1 MALDGLE
8 NNDLKLIIFGG
19 KGGVGKTSCA
29 IATALA
35 LSENFKT
42 LLISTD
48 PAHSVSDC
56 LEQQIG
62 FKVVK
67 VDGRANLSAIE
78 VVADEALSEFKTEH
92 QSELKKLLETSTNLD
107 NEDID
112 EMLTL
117 SIPGIDEVMSFK
129 TIIDF
134 IEEGQYDKYVVDTAP
149 TGHALRLISSPKLL
163 DGWIKVAARMRW
175 KYRYMVTSFS
185 GSYKQDEVDAFLL
198 SLKKTVKRIENIL
211 RDNTKC
217 EFIPV
222 CIPEAMAIMET
233 GRLLADLGTSGIIAR
248 QIIVNNVMVS
258 EGCDFCK
265 RRKTGQLPYLQEISE
280 TFSNLNK
287 VEVPVFAEEIK
298 GLKALHKL
306 KTFLFED
313 QQFISSTFQPF
324 NPSTLQ
330 PFNTITP

>member
-1 MALDGLE
+1 MALQGLK

-48 PAHSVSDC
+48 PAHSISDC
-56 LEQQIG
+56 LDQHIG
-62 FKVVK
+62 YNVVK
-67 VDGRANLSAIE
+67 VNGKANLSAIE
-78 VVADEALSEFKTEH
+78 VVAEEALSAFINEH
-92 QSELKKLLETSTNLD
+92 QPALKKLLDTSTNLD
-107 NEDID
+107 NDDIE

-134 IEEGQYDKYVVDTAP
+134 IEEGVYDKYVVDTAP
-149 TGHALRLISSPKLL
+149 TGHALRLISSPKML
-163 DGWIKVAARMRW
+163 DEWIKVAARMRW
-175 KYRYMVTSFS
+175 KYRYMITSFS
-185 GSYKQDEVDAFLL
+185 GSYQQDEVDAFLL

-217 EFIPV
+217 EFVPV
-222 CIPEAMAIMET
+222 CIPESMAILET
-233 GRLLADLGTSGIIAR
+233 GRLLSDLSKSEIIAR

-258 EGCDFCK
+258 DEGDFCK
-265 RRKTGQLPYLQEISE
+265 KRKLCQMPYIQEISE
-280 TFSNLNK
+280 TFCDLNK
-287 VEVPVFAEEIK
+287 VEVPMFAEEIK
-298 GLKALHKL
+298 GLHALDQL
-306 KTFLFED
+306 KMVLFG
-313 QQFISSTFQPF
+313 
-324 NPSTLQ
+324 
-330 PFNTITP
+330 

>member
-1 MALDGLE
+1 MALAGLE

-62 FKVVK
+62 FKVQEVAGHK
-67 VDGRANLSAIE
+67 NLAAIE
-78 VVADEALSEFKTEH
+78 VVADEALSRFKTEH
-92 QSELKKLLETSTNLD
+92 HGELKKLLETSTYLD

-117 SIPGIDEVMSFK
+117 SIPGIDEIMSFK

-163 DGWIKVAARMRW
+163 DAWIKVAARMRW
-175 KYRYMVTSFS
+175 KYRYMVTRFS
-185 GSYKQDEVDAFLL
+185 GTYKQDEVDAFLL
-198 SLKKTVKRIENIL
+198 SLKKTVKRIENL
-211 RDNTKC
+211 LKDKTKC

-233 GRLLADLGTSGIIAR
+233 GRLLADLGTSGIISR

-258 EGCDFCK
+258 EDCSFCK
-265 RRKTGQLPYLQEISE
+265 RRKAGQLKYIQQISKI
-280 TFSNLNK
+280 FNHLNK
-287 VEVPVFAEEIK
+287 VEVPLFAEEIK
-298 GLKALHKL
+298 GIEALHQL
-306 KTFLFED
+306 KMFLFGN
-313 QQFISSTFQPF
+313 QPI
-324 NPSTLQ
+324 NP
-330 PFNTITP
+330 

>member
-1 MALDGLE
+1 MALAGLG
-8 NNDLKLIIFGG
+8 NNDLKLIVFGG

-56 LEQQIG
+56 LEQHIG
-62 FKVVK
+62 FNVVE
-67 VDGRANLSAIE
+67 VNGTTNLSAIE
-78 VVADEALSEFKTEH
+78 VVADEALSRFKAEH
-92 QSELKKLLETSTNLD
+92 LTELKKLLETSTNLD
-107 NEDID
+107 NDDID

-134 IEEGQYDKYVVDTAP
+134 IDEGLYDKYIVDTAP

-163 DGWIKVAARMRW
+163 DEWIKVASSMRW

-185 GSYKQDEVDAFLL
+185 GSYQQDEVDAFLFN
-198 SLKKTVKRIENIL
+198 LKKTVKRIENL
-211 RDNTKC
+211 LSDNTKC

-222 CIPEAMAIMET
+222 CIPEAMAILET
-233 GRLLADLGTSGIIAR
+233 GRLIEDLHTSGIISK
-248 QIIVNNVMVS
+248 QIIVNNIMVS

-265 RRKTGQLPYLQEISE
+265 KRKAAQLPYLHEIGE
-280 TFSNLNK
+280 TFSILNK
-287 VEVPVFAEEIK
+287 VEVPMFAEEIK
-298 GLKALHKL
+298 GLEALNQLRKC
-306 KTFLFED
+306 LFED
-313 QQFISSTFQPF
+313 RQKTYKS
-324 NPSTLQ
+324 
-330 PFNTITP
+330 

>member
-1 MALDGLE
+1 MALTGLE
-8 NNDLKLIIFGG
+8 NTDLKLVIFGG

-35 LSENFKT
+35 LSQNYKT

-56 LEQQIG
+56 LEQEIG

-67 VDGRANLSAIE
+67 VVGADNLSAIE
-78 VVADEALSEFKTEH
+78 VVADEALSVFKAVH
-92 QSELKKLLETSTNLD
+92 HSELKKLLVTSTNFD

-112 EMLTL
+112 DMLTL
-117 SIPGIDEVMSFK
+117 SIPGIDEIMSFK

-134 IEEGQYDKYVVDTAP
+134 IDEGGYEKYVVDTAP

-163 DGWIKVAARMRW
+163 DAWIKVAAKMRW
-175 KYRYMVTSFS
+175 KYRYMITSFS

-198 SLKKTVKRIENIL
+198 SLKRTVKRIENIL
-211 RDNTKC
+211 KDETKC

-233 GRLLADLGTSGIIAR
+233 VRLLADLHKSQINAR

-258 EGCDFCK
+258 DDCSFCK
-265 RRKTGQLPYLQEISE
+265 SRKAGQVKYIQQISDI
-280 TFSNLNK
+280 FDNLNR

-298 GLKALHKL
+298 GNEALEKL
-306 KTFLFED
+306 KMALFEM
-313 QQFISSTFQPF
+313 
-324 NPSTLQ
+324 N
-330 PFNTITP
+330 

>member
-1 MALDGLE
+1 MALSGLD
-8 NNDLKLIIFGG
+8 NSDLKLVIFGG

-29 IATALA
+29 IATAIA
-35 LSENFKT
+35 LSQNHKT

-56 LEQQIG
+56 LEQEIG

-67 VDGRANLSAIE
+67 VAGTANLSAIE
-78 VVADEALSEFKTEH
+78 VVADEALSVFKAAH
-92 QSELKKLLETSTNLD
+92 HSELKKLLVTSTNFD

-112 EMLTL
+112 DMLTL
-117 SIPGIDEVMSFK
+117 SIPGIDEIMSFK

-134 IEEGQYDKYVVDTAP
+134 IDEGGYEKYVVDTAP

-163 DGWIKVAARMRW
+163 DAWIKVAAKMRW
-175 KYRYMVTSFS
+175 KYRYMITSFS

-198 SLKKTVKRIENIL
+198 SLKRTVKRIENIL
-211 RDNTKC
+211 KDETKC

-233 GRLLADLGTSGIIAR
+233 VRLLADLHKSQINAR

-258 EGCDFCK
+258 DDCNFCK
-265 RRKTGQLPYLQEISE
+265 SRKAGQVKYIQQINEI
-280 TFSNLNK
+280 FDNLNR
-287 VEVPVFAEEIK
+287 VQVPVFAEEIK
-298 GLKALHKL
+298 GKEALEKL
-306 KTFLFED
+306 RMSLFEVKQNSD
-313 QQFISSTFQPF
+313 
-324 NPSTLQ
+324 
-330 PFNTITP
+330 

>member
-1 MALDGLE
+1 MALTGLD
-8 NNDLKLIIFGG
+8 NSDLKLVIFGG

-35 LSENFKT
+35 LSEKFKT

-56 LEQQIG
+56 LEQEIG

-67 VDGRANLSAIE
+67 VGGTDNLSAIE
-78 VVADEALSEFKTEH
+78 VVADEALSVFKAAH
-92 QSELKKLLETSTNLD
+92 HSELKKLLVTSTSFD

-112 EMLTL
+112 DMLTL
-117 SIPGIDEVMSFK
+117 SIPGIDEIMSFK

-134 IEEGQYDKYVVDTAP
+134 IDEGEYEKYVVDTAP

-163 DGWIKVAARMRW
+163 DAWIKVAAKMRW
-175 KYRYMVTSFS
+175 KYRYMITSFS
-185 GSYKQDEVDAFLL
+185 GSYKQDEVDTFLL
-198 SLKKTVKRIENIL
+198 SLKRTVKRIENIL
-211 RDNTKC
+211 KDETKC

-233 GRLLADLGTSGIIAR
+233 VRLLADLRKSQINAR

-258 EGCDFCK
+258 DDCGFCK
-265 RRKTGQLPYLQEISE
+265 RRKAGQEKYIQQISE
-280 TFSNLNK
+280 IFDNLNRA
-287 VEVPVFAEEIK
+287 EVPVFAEEIK
-298 GLKALHKL
+298 GKEALERLKRN
-306 KTFLFED
+306 LFEVKQSPD
-313 QQFISSTFQPF
+313 
-324 NPSTLQ
+324 
-330 PFNTITP
+330 

>member
-1 MALDGLE
+1 MALAGLE
-8 NNDLKLIIFGG
+8 NNALKLIIFGG

-62 FKVVK
+62 FKVQEVA
-67 VDGRANLSAIE
+67 GSENLTAIE
-78 VVADEALSEFKTEH
+78 IVADKALSEFKKEH
-92 QSELKKLLETSTNLD
+92 LNVLKKLLETSTNLD

-112 EMLTL
+112 EMLAL

-134 IEEGQYDKYVVDTAP
+134 IEEGEYDKYIVDTAP

-163 DGWIKVAARMRW
+163 DEWIKVAARMRW
-175 KYRYMVTSFS
+175 KYRFMITSFS
-185 GSYKQDEVDAFLL
+185 GTYQQDEVDAFLL
-198 SLKKTVKRIENIL
+198 SLKKTVKRIENML

-222 CIPEAMAIMET
+222 CIPESMAIMET
-233 GRLLADLGTSGIIAR
+233 GRLLSDLSRSEIFAR

-265 RRKTGQLPYLQEISE
+265 RRKAGQLKYIQQIGD
-280 TFSNLNK
+280 TFKDLNM
-287 VEVPVFAEEIK
+287 VTVPVFPEEIK
-298 GLKALHKL
+298 GLEALNL
-306 KTFLFED
+306 LRMCLFSVD
-313 QQFISSTFQPF
+313 R
-324 NPSTLQ
+324 
-330 PFNTITP
+330 

>member
-1 MALDGLE
+1 MALAGLG
-8 NNDLKLIIFGG
+8 NNDLKLILFGG

-56 LEQQIG
+56 IEQHIG
-62 FKVVK
+62 FNVVK
-67 VDGRANLSAIE
+67 VNGTKNLSAIE
-78 VVADEALSEFKTEH
+78 VVADEALSRFKAEH
-92 QSELKKLLETSTNLD
+92 LSELKKLLDTSTDLD
-107 NEDID
+107 KDDIN

-134 IEEGQYDKYVVDTAP
+134 IDEGFYDKYIVDTAP

-163 DGWIKVAARMRW
+163 DEWIKVAASMRW

-185 GSYKQDEVDAFLL
+185 GSYQQDEVDELL
-198 SLKKTVKRIENIL
+198 FSLKKTVKRIKNL
-211 RDNTKC
+211 LSDNTKC

-222 CIPEAMAIMET
+222 CIPEAMAILET
-233 GRLLADLGTSGIIAR
+233 GRLLKDLDTSGIIPK
-248 QIIVNNVMVS
+248 QVIVNNIMVS

-265 RRKTGQLPYLQEISE
+265 KRKAAQLPYLHEIGE
-280 TFSNLNK
+280 TFSILNK
-287 VEVPVFAEEIK
+287 VEVPMFAEEIK
-298 GLKALHKL
+298 GLEALNQLRKYL
-306 KTFLFED
+306 FDDLQKTYK
-313 QQFISSTFQPF
+313 S
-324 NPSTLQ
+324 
-330 PFNTITP
+330 

>member
-1 MALDGLE
+1 MALAGLG
-8 NNDLKLIIFGG
+8 NIDLKLIIFGG

-29 IATALA
+29 IATALS

-67 VDGRANLSAIE
+67 VDGLPNLSAIE
-78 VVADEALSEFKTEH
+78 VVADEALVSFKTEH
-92 QSELKKLLETSTNLD
+92 RSELKKLLETSTNLD
-107 NEDID
+107 SEDID
-112 EMLTL
+112 EMLAL

-134 IEEGQYDKYVVDTAP
+134 IEEGLYDKYVVDTAP

-163 DGWIKVAARMRW
+163 DEWIKVAARMRW
-175 KYRYMVTSFS
+175 KYRYMITAFS
-185 GSYKQDEVDAFLL
+185 GSYQQDNVDAFLL
-198 SLKKTVKRIENIL
+198 NLKKTVKRIENIL
-211 RDNTKC
+211 KDGEKC

-233 GRLLADLGTSGIIAR
+233 GRLLSDLSKSEIFAR

-258 EGCDFCK
+258 DGCDFCK
-265 RRKTGQLPYLQEISE
+265 SRKAGQLPYLQEISK
-280 TFSNLNK
+280 TFINLNK
-287 VEVPVFAEEIK
+287 VEVPIFAEEIK
-298 GLKALHKL
+298 GLEALNKL
-306 KTFLFED
+306 RGFLFEKKKNAD
-313 QQFISSTFQPF
+313 
-324 NPSTLQ
+324 NAGLYD
-330 PFNTITP
+330 

>member
-1 MALDGLE
+1 MALAGLG
-8 NNDLKLIIFGG
+8 NNDLKLILFGG

-56 LEQQIG
+56 IEQHIG
-62 FKVVK
+62 FNVVK
-67 VDGRANLSAIE
+67 VNGTKNLSAIE
-78 VVADEALSEFKTEH
+78 VVADEALLRFKAEH
-92 QSELKKLLETSTNLD
+92 LSELKKLLETSTNLD
-107 NEDID
+107 NDDID

-134 IEEGQYDKYVVDTAP
+134 IDEGFYDKYIVDTAP

-163 DGWIKVAARMRW
+163 DEWIKVAAKMRW
-175 KYRYMVTSFS
+175 KYRFMVTSFS
-185 GSYKQDEVDAFLL
+185 GSYQQDEVDELL
-198 SLKKTVKRIENIL
+198 FSLKKTVKRIKNL
-211 RDNTKC
+211 LSDNTKC

-222 CIPEAMAIMET
+222 CIPEAMAILET
-233 GRLLADLGTSGIIAR
+233 GRLLKDLNTSGIIPK
-248 QIIVNNVMVS
+248 QVIVNNIMVS

-265 RRKTGQLPYLQEISE
+265 KRKAAQLPYLHEIGE
-280 TFSNLNK
+280 TFSILNK
-287 VEVPVFAEEIK
+287 VEVPMFAEEIK
-298 GLKALHKL
+298 GLEALNQLRKYL
-306 KTFLFED
+306 FDDRQKTYK
-313 QQFISSTFQPF
+313 S
-324 NPSTLQ
+324 
-330 PFNTITP
+330 

>member
-8 NNDLKLIIFGG
+8 NNNLKLIIFGG

-29 IATALA
+29 IATALS

-48 PAHSVSDC
+48 PAHSLSDC

-62 FKVVK
+62 FKEVK
-67 VDGRANLSAIE
+67 IEGNGNLSAIE
-78 VVADEALSEFKTEH
+78 VVADKALSKFKTEH
-92 QSELKKLLETSTNLD
+92 FVELKRLLETSTNLD
-107 NEDID
+107 SNDID
-112 EMLTL
+112 QMMTL

-134 IEEGQYDKYVVDTAP
+134 IEEGNYEKYVVDTAP

-163 DGWIKVAARMRW
+163 DEWIKVAARMRW
-175 KYRYMVTSFS
+175 KYRYMITSFA
-185 GSYKQDEVDAFLL
+185 GSYKQDEVDSLL
-198 SLKKTVKRIENIL
+198 INLKKTVKKIENL
-211 RDNTKC
+211 LKDCTKC

-233 GRLLADLGTSGIIAR
+233 GRLLSDLGTSGIFAR

-265 RRKTGQLPYLQEISE
+265 RKKAGQLPYLNEIKSI
-280 TFSNLNK
+280 FYNFNK
-287 VEVPVFAEEIK
+287 VEVPMFPEEIK
-298 GLKALHKL
+298 GMVALNQLKRCLCEDPL
-306 KTFLFED
+306 KTGLPHIE
-313 QQFISSTFQPF
+313 QRLTH
-324 NPSTLQ
+324 LEEY
-330 PFNTITP
+330 

>member
-1 MALDGLE
+1 MALAGLE
-8 NNDLKLIIFGG
+8 DLDLKLIIFGG

-29 IATALA
+29 IATAKA
-35 LSENFKT
+35 LSKNFKT

-67 VDGRANLSAIE
+67 VEGAVNLFAIE
-78 VVADEALSEFKTEH
+78 VVADEALAEFKTAH
-92 QSELKKLLETSTNLD
+92 HNELKKLLETSTNLD

-112 EMLTL
+112 DMLTL
-117 SIPGIDEVMSFK
+117 TIPGIDEVMSFK

-134 IEEGQYDKYVVDTAP
+134 IEEGKYDKYIVDTAP

-163 DGWIKVAARMRW
+163 DEWIKVAARMRW

-185 GSYKQDEVDAFLL
+185 GSYHQDEVDVFLL
-198 SLKKTVKRIENIL
+198 NLKKTVKRIENIL
-211 RDNTKC
+211 KNNTKC

-233 GRLLADLGTSGIIAR
+233 KRLLADMSTSGIVAR

-258 EGCDFCK
+258 EGCDFCN
-265 RRKTGQLPYLQEISE
+265 RRRASQASYIKQISE
-280 TFSNLNK
+280 LFSDFNRIEIPL
-287 VEVPVFAEEIK
+287 FAEEVK
-298 GLKALHKL
+298 GHEALNRL
-306 KTFLFED
+306 TSVLFG
-313 QQFISSTFQPF
+313 
-324 NPSTLQ
+324 
-330 PFNTITP
+330 

>member
-1 MALDGLE
+1 MALAGLE
-8 NNDLKLIIFGG
+8 NNDLKLILFGG

-56 LEQQIG
+56 IEQHIG
-62 FKVVK
+62 FNVVK
-67 VDGRANLSAIE
+67 VNGTKNLSAIE
-78 VVADEALSEFKTEH
+78 VVADEALSRFKAEH
-92 QSELKKLLETSTNLD
+92 LSELKKLLETSTNLD
-107 NEDID
+107 NDDID

-134 IEEGQYDKYVVDTAP
+134 IDEGFYDKYIVDTAP

-163 DGWIKVAARMRW
+163 DEWIKVAAKMRW
-175 KYRYMVTSFS
+175 KYRFMVTSFS
-185 GSYKQDEVDAFLL
+185 GSYQQDEVDELL
-198 SLKKTVKRIENIL
+198 FSLKKTVKRIKNL
-211 RDNTKC
+211 LSDNTKC

-222 CIPEAMAIMET
+222 CIPEAMAILET
-233 GRLLADLGTSGIIAR
+233 GRLLKDLNTSGIIPK
-248 QIIVNNVMVS
+248 QVIVNNIMVS

-265 RRKTGQLPYLQEISE
+265 KRKAAQLPYLHEIGE
-280 TFSNLNK
+280 TFSILNK
-287 VEVPVFAEEIK
+287 VEVPMFAEEIK
-298 GLKALHKL
+298 GLEALNQLRKYL
-306 KTFLFED
+306 FDDRQKTYK
-313 QQFISSTFQPF
+313 S
-324 NPSTLQ
+324 
-330 PFNTITP
+330 